1 MVDYFLDR
9 KSISWMV
16 TLLLGVGGMFA
27 FLGLGQ
33 LEFPEFTLRSA
44 LVTTQY
50 PGATPLEVEEEV
62 TLPLEKAIQQMPGID
77 DITSVNSDGLSQ
89 ITVQLKKTVR
99 EGELDQYWD
108 ILRRKIN
115 DAQPGLPPGVNTSI
129 VNDDF
134 GDVFGLLLTL
144 RGDGYSL
151 KDLGDHADL
160 IQRELRLLEGV
171 AKVSIGGRVDEQMIV
186 SLDRDRMRAL
196 GISPEYLASLLN
208 AQNTVGNADTCAVK
222 GCRYPFSQPVSLI
235 PFRHLS
241 NWQLEALI
249 RVLSGSAIWPKFAG

>member
-144 RGDGYSL
+144 RG
-151 KDLGDHADL
+151 ARR
-160 IQRELRLLEGV
+160 I
-171 AKVSIGGRVDEQMIV
+171 
-186 SLDRDRMRAL
+186 
-196 GISPEYLASLLN
+196 
-208 AQNTVGNADTCAVK
+208 CA
-222 GCRYPFSQPVSLI
+222 
-235 PFRHLS
+235 
-241 NWQLEALI
+241 
-249 RVLSGSAIWPKFAG
+249 